1 MGPTASGKT
10 DLAAELTQQFDI
22 ELISVDAAQVYR
34 RMNIGTGKPDARFL
48 KQFPHHLIDIRN
60 PVDTYNVAQF
70 ASDAMSLIQAI
81 HDRGRIPLLVGG
93 TMFYFKALESGL
105 SNLPSADETLRVELE
120 REWRER
126 GAEFVHNTLADID
139 PDIAT
144 KIRPS
149 DTQRLLRALEI
160 YHLTGEA
167 PSRVMAQSQGTG
179 ICYPLIKLALN
190 AGHRKALH
198 ERIELRFLSMVRQG
212 LIDEVRS
219 LLDVYPSLRECPAAR
234 IVGYRQT
241 LDYLDGRCDKKGMID
256 AAVAATR
263 QLAKRQLTWLRQQS
277 NVVWFDV
284 VQPDTPRAVSTYL
297 QHHPLIQS
305 P

>member
-10 DLAAELTQQFDI
+10 DLAAELTKRFDV

-34 RMNIGTGKPDARFL
+34 QMNIGTGKPDSEFL

-70 ASDAMSLIQAI
+70 ASDAMGLIQNI

-105 SNLPSADETLRVELE
+105 SELPSADEALRMELE
-120 REWRER
+120 QEWRDK
-126 GAEFVHNTLADID
+126 GAELIHKKLTGID

-144 KIRPS
+144 KIRPT

-160 YHLTGEA
+160 YHLTGQA
-167 PSRVMAQSQGTG
+167 PSRVMAQSQGVA
-179 ICYPLIKLALN
+179 IRYPLIKIALN
-190 AGHRKALH
+190 AGHRKLLH

-212 LIDEVRS
+212 LVEEVMS
-219 LLDVYPSLRECPAAR
+219 LLDIYPELRECPAMR

-241 LDYLDGRCDKKGMID
+241 LDYLDGRCDEKGMVD

-284 VQPDTPRAVSTYL
+284 VQPATPHAVNIFL
-297 QHHPLIQS
+297 ENHPCIQHL
-305 P
+305 